1 MFFPHTNFEGWFV
14 LPDEMIELALRQDWL
29 DGMLATVKRLSEIIV
44 TTPLSEVERMVL
56 LSQLGNMQQHLRES
70 VDRLIADRL
79 LRNN

>member
-1 MFFPHTNFEGWFV
+1 MFFPQTNFEGWFV

-44 TTPLSEVERMVL
+44 TTPLSEVERLVL
-56 LSQLGNMQQHLRES
+56 LSQLWNIQQHLRES